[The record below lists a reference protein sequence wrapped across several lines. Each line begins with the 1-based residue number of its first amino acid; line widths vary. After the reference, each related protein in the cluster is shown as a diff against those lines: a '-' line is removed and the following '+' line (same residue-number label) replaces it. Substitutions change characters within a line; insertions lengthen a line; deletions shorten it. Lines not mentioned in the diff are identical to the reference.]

1 MFSVCVLQ
9 RRATALDCLKA
20 PWLSET
26 SACSAATSPSS
37 SSKVTRHESLEGE
50 EVDEREAAVSVAVA
64 PAPRKNEV
72 EAGKKRLINKTAE
85 RLATSAATKV
95 ISGYTTD

>member
-1 MFSVCVLQ
+1 MLQ

-20 PWLSET
+20 PWLSEN

-50 EVDEREAAVSVAVA
+50 EAHEREAGVPLAVA
-64 PAPRKNEV
+64 PAPRKNEEEV
-72 EAGKKRLINKTAE
+72 GKKRLINKAAE
-85 RLATSAATKV
+85 RLATSAAAKV